1 MTTLEMLSIINKEDR
16 KVADAIE
23 NVLPEIAHAVD
34 AVYEVIKGGGRVF
47 FVGAGTSGRLGVLE
61 AAELPPT
68 YGVNPKLF
76 QALIAGG
83 ERAIF
88 KSVESAE
95 DNEDQGKRDLENKEL
110 SDRDIVIGIAASGR
124 TPYVI
129 GAIKYANLLKTR
141 TISLACNEDSIIGA
155 LAEIKIEVVPG
166 PEVISGS
173 TRMKAGTAQKLVLNM
188 ITTSSMIKLGKVYQ
202 NLMIDLNISNTKL
215 RKRALNMLMMITNA
229 DEKAAKE
236 ALEASNLN
244 VKKAIV
250 MLKKQVD
257 ADNASRLLDDA
268 EGYVRQAIQISN
280 KSVEK

>member
-1 MTTLEMLSIINKEDR
+1 MSTLEMLSTINKEDQY
-16 KVADAIE
+16 VAQAIE
-23 NVLPEIAHAVD
+23 KVLPSIAEAVD
-34 AVYEVIKGGGRVF
+34 TVCEGIKEGGRVF

-68 YGVNPKLF
+68 YGVNPDFF

-95 DNEDQGKRDLENKEL
+95 DNEKQGGQDLSNKEL
-110 SDRDIVIGIAASGR
+110 TSKDIVIGLAASGR

-129 GAIKYANLLKTR
+129 GAIKYANQMKAK
-141 TISLACNEDSIIGA
+141 TISIACNDHSIIGD
-155 LAEIKIEVVPG
+155 LAEVKIEVVPG

-188 ITTSSMIKLGKVYQ
+188 ITTSAMIKLGKVYQ
-202 NLMIDLNISNTKL
+202 NLMIDLTISNNKL
-215 RKRALNMLMMITNA
+215 RERAVKMLMMITEV
-229 DEKAAKE
+229 DEETARQ
-236 ALEASNLN
+236 ALEASNLS

-250 MLKKQVD
+250 MLKKQVSVER
-257 ADNASRLLDDA
+257 ASELLDQNK
-268 EGYVRQAIQISN
+268 GYVRQAIQVTNESI
-280 KSVEK
+280 EK